1 MLGTIRELMFR
12 LLPNGKTAET
22 VFWLFLAASAV
33 MSILTF
39 AAYGIDKGIAV
50 SNGIKSGRKTR
61 RIPERVL
68 LWLSFMFGS
77 FGAALGM
84 TVFRH
89 KIRKLKFKAGVPIM
103 LVGWA
108 AVCGLL
114 YIRVKGG

>member
-1 MLGTIRELMFR
+1 MFEKAIQMMLRI
-12 LLPNGKTAET
+12 LPDDGIADT
-22 VFWLFLAASAV
+22 VLKIFLAVSAV
-33 MSILTF
+33 MSIITF

-50 SNGIKSGRKTR
+50 SNGIKTR

-89 KIRKLKFKAGVPIM
+89 KIRKLKFKASVPIM